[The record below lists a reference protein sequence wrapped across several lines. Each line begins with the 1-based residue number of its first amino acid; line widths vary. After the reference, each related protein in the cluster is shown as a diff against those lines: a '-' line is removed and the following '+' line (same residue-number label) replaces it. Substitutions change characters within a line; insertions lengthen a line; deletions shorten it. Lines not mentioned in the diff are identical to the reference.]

1 MFTVTKKLSLLLILA
16 IAISSCQ
23 NNKSEKDNS
32 TAETDVTTTKTVEKS
47 AAEIARGFYQ
57 DVCVN
62 KDTTKFDNYIA
73 AKYDQYA
80 TGYEDGAE
88 ALRTELT
95 AASKNKNMKV
105 TILRV
110 IGESNYAALH
120 SLWEENGQQYLY
132 VDIWRVEN
140 GKLMAHWDQTQ
151 QPNKNPLNTNT
162 IYSGPDIKI
171 DATQNIEENRKKAI
185 AVLKTFDNV
194 NDISAIENFISDQYI
209 QHNATV
215 KDGKAGLLEFIK
227 ILQKNKFK
235 NTTTI
240 AKTIAQGDMVML
252 HSKTSNPENPKDLGT
267 GVIDIFRFDKDG
279 KIAEHWDINE
289 PLTGKSLNKNNSFS
303 YPYKD

>member
-1 MFTVTKKLSLLLILA
+1 MYLKLKTISIVACLAIVSCKNTNSETKK
-16 IAISSCQ
+16 
-23 NNKSEKDNS
+23 
-32 TAETDVTTTKTVEKS
+32 AETKTIKPIEKT

-62 KDTTKFDNYIA
+62 KDITKFDTYVA
-73 AKYDQYA
+73 KKYDQYA

-88 ALRTELT
+88 ALRKELT

-110 IGESNYAALH
+110 IGEGNYAALH
-120 SLWEENGQQYLY
+120 SLWEEGGQQYLY

-151 QPNKNPLNTNT
+151 QPIKNPLNKNT
-162 IYSGPDIKI
+162 IYSGPDISL
-171 DATQNIEENRKKAI
+171 DANQNIEQNRTRAI

-194 NDISAIENFISDQYI
+194 NDLSAVENYISEHYI
-209 QHNATV
+209 QHNPTL
-215 KDGKAGLLEFIK
+215 KDGKAALLDLFK
-227 ILQKNKFK
+227 TLQGIKFK

-240 AKTIAQGDMVML
+240 AKTIAQGDMVMV
-252 HSKTSNPENPKDLGT
+252 HSKTIDPTNSKDLGT
-267 GVIDIFRFDKDG
+267 GVIDIFRFDKEG
-279 KIAEHWDINE
+279 KIAEHWDIIE
-289 PLTGKSLNKNNSFS
+289 PLTGKSLNKNDSFS

>member
-1 MFTVTKKLSLLLILA
+1 MRRVA
-16 IAISSCQ
+16 NIAIVAILTIVFTSCQ
-23 NNKSEKDNS
+23 ATKTEVSEKKP
-32 TAETDVTTTKTVEKS
+32 ETTPNKVVEKT

-57 DVCVN
+57 DICVN
-62 KDTTKFDNYIA
+62 KDISKFDNYVA
-73 AKYDQYA
+73 TKYDQYA

-88 ALRTELT
+88 ALRTELAT
-95 AASKNKNMKV
+95 AAKNKDMKV

-110 IGESNYAALH
+110 IGEGNYAALH
-120 SLWEENGQQYLY
+120 SLWEEKGEQYLY

-151 QPNKNPLNTNT
+151 QPNKNPLNKNT
-162 IYSGPDIKI
+162 IYSGPDTKI
-171 DATQNIEENRKKAI
+171 DSTQNIEENRKRAI
-185 AVLKTFDNV
+185 AVLNTFDNL
-194 NDISAIENFISDQYI
+194 NDISALENFISNQYI

-240 AKTIAQGDMVML
+240 AKTIAQGDMVMV
-252 HSKTSNPENPKDLGT
+252 HSKTSNPSNPKDLGT